1 MFFFTKDVEK
11 NPGWLSTVTFIILSS
26 NFIFVVYWFI
36 HLYDA
41 LRNEINCVQRCD
53 LRCRYSYQKLKSY
66 IKFQIH
72 QSSCCQRW
80 CCWCYSWMSRHRA
93 KKRRRA
99 AAGGGSVVQ
108 DVDFDEDDSTGE
120 HDNIQRRSHSD
131 SIWDL
136 PTTTGSSSS
145 KQKRRSKTQKN
156 KKNSKKALELA
167 PIPLARQFKER
178 QRMLAKSAA
187 KADRELELRQQRALH
202 LAKDGTLHNNR
213 YVVSSMI
220 CFCCLYHSNIYR
232 YVNLTYMNFFDLNS
246 FFYSFFLV
254 LMKHLQLD
262 YN

>member
-26 NFIFVVYWFI
+26 NFIFVVYWSV

-53 LRCRYSYQKLKSY
+53 LCCRYSYQKFKSY
-66 IKFQIH
+66 IKFRIR

-80 CCWCYSWMSRHRA
+80 CCCCYTWMA
-93 KKRRRA
+93 RRRA
-99 AAGGGSVVQ
+99 KQRRRAAGGGSVVEA
-108 DVDFDEDDSTGE
+108 VDFDEDDSTGE
-120 HDNIQRRSHSD
+120 QDNIQRRHSHSD

-136 PTTTGSSSS
+136 PTTTGG
-145 KQKRRSKTQKN
+145 KQKRRSKTHH
-156 KKNSKKALELA
+156 KKHSKKALELV

-213 YVVSSMI
+213 YVVLGGVAS
-220 CFCCLYHSNIYR
+220 LPSNI
-232 YVNLTYMNFFDLNS
+232 FDLLS
-246 FFYSFFLV
+246 ILHLYIQLLHDLLFWDIFFWLLFFFFFFPLFFFFF
-254 LMKHLQLD
+254 
-262 YN
+262 